1 MDYTPKSGR
10 AEWHLTYKCNLS
22 CGNCNRLSQFK
33 PTTDDMTIDDAKYF
47 IQQCYDIDWRPHRIA
62 IIGGEPTLHKDFDEF
77 VELALGFVN
86 GDKGDVVS
94 GARFCFNLRRIVAS
108 RAQIFSN

>member
-47 IQQCYDIDWRPHRIA
+47 IQQCHDIGWIPNEIA
-62 IIGGEPTLHKDFDEF
+62 IIGGEPTLHKDFDKF
-77 VELALGFVN
+77 IELALGFVDV
-86 GDKGDVVS
+86 DKGGFGNGLV
-94 GARFCFNLRRIVAS
+94 
-108 RAQIFSN
+108 

>member
-47 IQQCYDIDWRPHRIA
+47 I
-62 IIGGEPTLHKDFDEF
+62 
-77 VELALGFVN
+77 
-86 GDKGDVVS
+86 
-94 GARFCFNLRRIVAS
+94 
-108 RAQIFSN
+108 